1 MSENG
6 STLDRGRPGREG
18 GTVEDLLIKRR
29 SFLRAAALL
38 GLTPIPRVLWSA
50 AESVA
55 ASADERVLVVLE
67 LAGGNDGLNTVIPFA
82 DPVYRQARPVLAI
95 DKDAALPLAAGGEG
109 SATLAGGPDAAH
121 LGFHPS
127 LAALRDLYREGA
139 VALIQGVGY
148 PNPSRSHF
156 RSMDIW
162 HTARPDVED
171 VTTGWLGNAV
181 ARNRGRLEAL
191 DIGDERLPLALSGE
205 AHVPALRNLD
215 WVDFLATD
223 KGRELRARL
232 RGLNARERGGDV
244 ERVRS
249 LAAATLVD
257 LEKLIALRDRPVP
270 VQYPETRLGERLRWA
285 GQLIGGGF
293 SSRIYYLSQGGFDTH
308 AQQKD
313 GHAQLL
319 RQVSEAI
326 AAFHAHLKALGAAER
341 ATLLVFSEFGRR
353 VRENNSLGTDH
364 GVAAPVFLVGGGV
377 RAGVHGAH
385 PSLEDLDDGDLKH
398 HTDFRRVYATL
409 LEDVLG
415 TPSEPILGGRF
426 EKLDLLAGRR
436 RGRV

>member
-1 MSENG
+1 
-6 STLDRGRPGREG
+6 
-18 GTVEDLLIKRR
+18 
-29 SFLRAAALL
+29 
-38 GLTPIPRVLWSA
+38 
-50 AESVA
+50 
-55 ASADERVLVVLE
+55 
-67 LAGGNDGLNTVIPFA
+67 
-82 DPVYRQARPVLAI
+82 
-95 DKDAALPLAAGGEG
+95 
-109 SATLAGGPDAAH
+109 
-121 LGFHPS
+121 
-127 LAALRDLYREGA
+127 
-139 VALIQGVGY
+139 
-148 PNPSRSHF
+148 
-156 RSMDIW
+156 MDIW